1 MLVDAEGP
9 FGNPT
14 SDSLRTCIT
23 LGHDPRLVVA
33 YAPAGYAAARLAS
46 VLDRTAATLTQAC
59 GGTAGSSA
67 SCRSS
72 DLARAAGAYKMPW

>member
-23 LGHDPRLVVA
+23 LGTARCLVVA
-33 YAPAGYAAARLAS
+33 YAPAGFPSARLDG
-46 VLDRTAATLTQAC
+46 VLDRTATALTQAC
-59 GGTAGSSA
+59 GGSA
-67 SCRSS
+67 SLKRQ
-72 DLARAAGAYKMPW
+72 MP